1 MKRTEE
7 EKQDKRPLEDRVVH
21 LVVGAVIGALVGLAV
36 WLFATLGMDFGWVVI
51 PGISLVMGM
60 AAAVMGERFWEEW
73 FGNG

>member
-1 MKRTEE
+1 MKAPEE
-7 EKQDKRPLEDRVVH
+7 GKAEKPTLENRVVH

-51 PGISLVMGM
+51 PGISLVVGM